1 MLVFFLFKS
10 SGNTLI
16 GCCPWSLACIG
27 VFVVTILPTIHIV
40 TQAVGSEW
48 QGVLLGEGVLERGL
62 VGRWV
67 VG

>member
-1 MLVFFLFKS
+1 MLVFSLFKS

-40 TQAVGSEW
+40 TQAVGREW
-48 QGVLLGEGVLERGL
+48 QGVVRGVLERGL